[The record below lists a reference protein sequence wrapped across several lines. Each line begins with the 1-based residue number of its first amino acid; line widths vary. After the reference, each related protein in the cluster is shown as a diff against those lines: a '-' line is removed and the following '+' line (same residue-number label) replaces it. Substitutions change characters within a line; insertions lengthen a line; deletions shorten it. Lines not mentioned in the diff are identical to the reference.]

1 MTLAEKLAQERRARL
16 AAERLLELK
25 QAELIEA
32 NRKLGKHALQL
43 SHEITETRAKVA
55 EVRDENQRV
64 MVQLGE
70 ATEKIEIVE
79 GQLWQALRTIRDGFA
94 MFGADGRMELAN
106 PAYLAIFDGV
116 ESIGPG
122 CSYGHVLDV
131 LCDEGIVD
139 LQGEAPMQWQA
150 RMLARWEADPIPNEV
165 LRLWNGRFV
174 KVQDRRTPEGGV
186 VTLGVDI
193 TGLMRMWSAVAE
205 LPDGFVIYDAE
216 DRLLMCNEPYR
227 EIYAA
232 SADAMVPGRS
242 FEEILRHGLE
252 RGQYTDAIGREEEW
266 LEERLELHRTASIEH
281 EQELGDG
288 RWLRVYERETRDGGR
303 VGLRI
308 DITPDQAGPAA
319 AQGCHDPGG
328 GGEPGEIRVPCQYEP
343 RDPHTDERRRRDGRS
358 DDGYQPVGRSK
369 ALRGHDPLLRG
380 GAARH
385 HQRHPRLFQDRGG
398 EAGAASR
405 TVRPGAVDP
414 RSGDAAATLGTGQ
427 GVIDLLVD
435 YDMFL
440 PTRFVGDPGRVRQIL
455 TNLIGNAVKFTIEG
469 HVLVRVVG
477 VVDRDERV
485 PIHLTVEDT
494 GIGIPQDKVDHVFVE
509 FNQVEDERDRTF
521 EGTGLGLAITSRLV
535 ALMEGDIWVES
546 EPGKGTCFGLRV
558 VLPADEPI
566 VFETASLPGWMKRA
580 LVVDDN
586 GTNSVILSKQLEA
599 VGLQA
604 DFCKTAAE
612 ACDRMDEQP
621 DLLITEQDLP
631 DMTGQ
636 DLVAHLR
643 RSGHETPAILLTDNP
658 GSLRP
663 GADSALEA
671 VLQRPAPRRALFA
684 ALEAM
689 GRARPPERNA
699 SPSPSPLHPGP
710 PAAFESTEPEA
721 PKPMLESTVP
731 EALQPTLDVL
741 VAEDNKTNQ
750 LVFRKM
756 VAGFDLSLR
765 FAGNGI
771 EAVAA
776 YRDRRPRPDLHGYL
790 DAANGRQAGHARD
803 PRAGGRSRPHVPIVA
818 LTAHAMTG
826 DRDHPGSRSRRLPEE
841 TRCARP
847 NWPRSSTAIAPAAC
861 ATRPVEDQEARA
873 FRAPAASSHE
883 DRAIRLRQIGPVG
896 DSRRCRNP
904 AAPPDRS
911 AGSAR

>member
-43 SHEITETRAKVA
+43 SHEITETRAEVA

-122 CSYGHVLDV
+122 CSFGHVLDV
-131 LCDEGIVD
+131 LCSEGIVD

-150 RMLARWEADPIPNEV
+150 RMLARWEADPIPNEI

-193 TGLMRMWSAVAE
+193 TGLMRMWSAVEE

-216 DRLLMCNEPYR
+216 DRLLMCNDPYR
-227 EIYAA
+227 EIYAE

-242 FEEILRHGLE
+242 FEDILRHGLE
-252 RGQYTDAIGREEEW
+252 RGQYADAIGREEEW

-308 DITPDQAGPAA
+308 DITQIKQDQQRLRDAMIRAEAA
-319 AQGCHDPGG
+319 NRAKSAFLANMSH
-328 GGEPGEIRVPCQYEP
+328 EIRTPMNGVVGMA
-343 RDPHTDERRRRDGRS
+343 DLMMDTGLS
-358 DDGYQPVGRSK
+358 DDQRLYVDTIRSS
-369 ALRGHDPLLRG
+369 
-380 GAARH
+380 
-385 HQRHPRLFQDRGG
+385 G
-398 EAGAASR
+398 EALLVIINDILDYSKIEAEKLELH
-405 TVRPGAVDP
+405 PEPFDLE
-414 RSGDAAATLGTGQ
+414 RSIHEVVMLLQPSARDKGIA
-427 GVIDLLVD
+427 LLVD

-485 PIHLTVEDT
+485 AVHLTVEDT
-494 GIGIPQDKVDHVFVE
+494 GIGIPQDKIDHVFVE
-509 FNQVEDERDRTF
+509 FNQVEDERDRKF

-535 ALMEGDIWVES
+535 ALMEGEIWVES

-566 VFETASLPGWMKRA
+566 VFETAALPGWMKRA

-586 GTNSVILSKQLEA
+586 GTNSVILSKQLAA

-604 DFCKTAAE
+604 AFCKTAAE
-612 ACDRMDEQP
+612 ACDRMSEPP

-643 RSGHETPAILLTDNP
+643 RSGHETPAILLTDSP

-663 GADSALEA
+663 GADGTVEA

-689 GRARPPERNA
+689 GRAGPPERNA
-699 SPSPSPLHPGP
+699 SPTPLHPRLPAMREDTDAEGAQPALESPGP
-710 PAAFESTEPEA
+710 EEA
-721 PKPMLESTVP
+721 P
-731 EALQPTLDVL
+731 PTLDVL

-756 VAGFDLSLR
+756 AAGFDLSLR

-776 YRDRRPRPDLHGYL
+776 YRDRRPDLIFMDISMPQMDGK
-790 DAANGRQAGHARD
+790 QATREI
-803 PRAGGRSRPHVPIVA
+803 RALEDGGPHVPIVA
-818 LTAHAMTG
+818 VTAHAMTG
-826 DRDHPGSRSRRLPEE
+826 DRESILEAGLDDYLKKPLRKAELVEKIELYRA
-841 TRCARP
+841 RC
-847 NWPRSSTAIAPAAC
+847 
-861 ATRPVEDQEARA
+861 
-873 FRAPAASSHE
+873 
-883 DRAIRLRQIGPVG
+883 LR
-896 DSRRCRNP
+896 DK
-904 AAPPDRS
+904 
-911 AGSAR
+911 AG